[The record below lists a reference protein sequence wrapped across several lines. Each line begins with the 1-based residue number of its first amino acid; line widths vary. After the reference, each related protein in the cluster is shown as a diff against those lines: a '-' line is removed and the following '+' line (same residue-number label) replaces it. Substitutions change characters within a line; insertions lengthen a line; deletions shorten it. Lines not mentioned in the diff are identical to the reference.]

1 MPSLNKVY
9 LMGNLTRTPELR
21 YTPNGAA
28 ICEFGLAVNRRYLS
42 NGVPKD
48 EVAFIDIN
56 VWQRQAEICH
66 RRLQK
71 GSLVM
76 VEGRFKSD
84 QWEDKDSGK
93 KRSKILVVAE
103 RIHFLAMPPRDDHSS
118 SETEGGQS
126 QPSNLPRPPRQDNA
140 QDYSQK
146 TQQKDNSPRQQTH
159 SAPPPPP
166 PEPDDY
172 DAPPSNEI
180 EHEDN
185 VPF

>member
-1 MPSLNKVY
+1 M
-9 LMGNLTRTPELR
+9 
-21 YTPNGAA
+21 
-28 ICEFGLAVNRRYLS
+28 
-42 NGVPKD
+42 D

-76 VEGRFKSD
+76 VEGRFKTD

-103 RIHFLAMPPRDDHSS
+103 RIHFIAMPPKEDYVPN
-118 SETEGGQS
+118 ETEGGQS
-126 QPSNLPRPPRQDNA
+126 SQPSNFSKPPPRQSSA
-140 QDYSQK
+140 QDYSQR
-146 TQQKDNSPRQQTH
+146 TQQKDNSHQQQTH

-166 PEPDDY
+166 PEPDD
-172 DAPPSNEI
+172 DAPPPSDEI